1 MNLGKLGVWFF
12 LDTLNSSQSAE
23 TAKKIEKLGYSA
35 LWLPEAVGKN
45 PMVLASWLLANTE
58 KLVPEGIEGR
68 FHTKALLKQQS
79 IKC

>member
-12 LDTLNSSQSAE
+12 LDPLISSQSAE

-58 KLVPEGIEGR
+58 
-68 FHTKALLKQQS
+68 
-79 IKC
+79 